1 MKKTAICLMAALGLT
16 AVSLTSCDNIKPV
29 SELTNASDSLVYAV
43 GVLTGN
49 DVNNG
54 IKNLGQPVDIDQ
66 FMKGAKKALYSDS
79 TAFSYEVGFSFASGI
94 KQQLKQMS
102 EQLGITVDKDVY
114 LAAFCA
120 ALNNDSTI
128 LMTPMNAQVAY
139 RTIAMAAET
148 KKIASSPEAIQN
160 KADGEAF
167 LAQKAKEEGVVA
179 TESGLLYKVVKA
191 GKGDTPKQ
199 GSRVKVNYKGTLVD
213 GTQFDASDNVRMVV
227 GQMVPGFNEALMLM
241 SPGAKYTI
249 YIPAELGYGVRGR
262 GSVPSNAVMIFDVEL
277 LSIEK

>member
-1 MKKTAICLMAALGLT
+1 MKKTAICLMAALGIA
-16 AVSLTSCDNIKPV
+16 AVSFTSCNNVKPV
-29 SELTNASDSLVYAV
+29 KDLTNASDSLIYAV

-49 DVNNG
+49 DVTNG
-54 IKNLGQPVDIDQ
+54 IKNLGQPVDMDQ
-66 FMKGAKKALYSDS
+66 FIKGARKALYSDS
-79 TAFSYEVGFSFASGI
+79 AQFSYEVGFSFASGL

-102 EQLGITVDKDVY
+102 EQLGITVNKDVY
-114 LAAFCA
+114 MAAFCA

-128 LMTPMNAQVAY
+128 LMSPMTAQMSY
-139 RTIAMAAET
+139 RTLAMAAET
-148 KKIASSPEAIQN
+148 RKLESSPEAIKN

-167 LAQKAKEEGVVA
+167 LAEKAKEEGVVA

-191 GKGDTPKQ
+191 GKGATPKQ
-199 GSRVKVNYKGTLVD
+199 GSKVKVNYKGTLID
-213 GTQFDASDNVRMVV
+213 GTKFDASDNVFMVV

-262 GSVPSNAVMIFDVEL
+262 GSVPSNAVMVFDVEL